1 MGIDMNSND
10 LWEALGSLEDD
21 QAFQV
26 LTQLFARY
34 EQSREQYP
42 DDPAVAAFF
51 QHLAVIMAQVQSCNV
66 NRR

>member
-1 MGIDMNSND
+1 MNSND

-34 EQSREQYP
+34 EQSREQHP

>member
-1 MGIDMNSND
+1 MNSND

-21 QAFQV
+21 QALQV

-34 EQSREQYP
+34 EQRREQYP
-42 DDPAVAAFF
+42 DDLESENFF
-51 QHLAVIMAQVQSCNV
+51 QNLAVIMAQVQSCNV